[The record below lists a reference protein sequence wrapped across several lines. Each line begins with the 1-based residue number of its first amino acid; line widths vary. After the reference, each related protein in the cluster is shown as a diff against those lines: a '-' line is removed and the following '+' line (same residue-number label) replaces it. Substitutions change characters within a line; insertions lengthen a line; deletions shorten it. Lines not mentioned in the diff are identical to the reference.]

1 MCVSHPQSCSA
12 MLYLHF
18 RCIRHHVQRFS
29 AGLRSG
35 LQKDWD
41 LQVIKKDTRFLHP
54 GNIRPSL
61 IHLSLIHLGLVH
73 PGLVHPGLVHL
84 GLVHPGLIHPGL
96 VHPGLVHR
104 GLVHPGLV
112 HPGLPQLCLV
122 SFSAGTDFTQVA
134 FERLE
139 PICSTTITISF
150 VELNTPT
157 GQLLCHTLTSH
168 TLTHP
173 HTTHNLLRSASH
185 VVNAEYYFE
194 SAWWKMGSAI
204 PCTQWANTTLSVRPT
219 SPSQTS
225 GLRLIRWHKSR
236 RKGQLN
242 QEAESQKNKNL

>member
-84 GLVHPGLIHPGL
+84 GLVHPGLI
-96 VHPGLVHR
+96 
-104 GLVHPGLV
+104 HPGLV

>member
-73 PGLVHPGLVHL
+73 PGL
-84 GLVHPGLIHPGL
+84 I
-96 VHPGLVHR
+96 
-104 GLVHPGLV
+104 HPGLV

-194 SAWWKMGSAI
+194 SARWKMGSAI
-204 PCTQWANTTLSVRPT
+204 PCTQ
-219 SPSQTS
+219 
-225 GLRLIRWHKSR
+225 
-236 RKGQLN
+236 
-242 QEAESQKNKNL
+242 